1 MSKTR
6 SRSKIA
12 VGARIPL
19 IRLLVITAAQET
31 KLFAMTQSDEVT
43 ADVAIFIEQQIG
55 LLPKS
60 LRIAVRLAITI
71 FNLEPI
77 LFHGRTFTRLS
88 QTARIEHMKR
98 WESSRF
104 AAKRDL
110 IRYIRSLVLFN
121 YYDHPDVRSRI

>member
-1 MSKTR
+1 MSETRAHPKT
-6 SRSKIA
+6 A
-12 VGARIPL
+12 AGAATPL
-19 IRLLVITAAQET
+19 IRLLVITAARET
-31 KLFAMTQSDEVT
+31 RLFATTQTDEVT
-43 ADVAIFIEQQIG
+43 ADVALFIEQQIG
-55 LLPKS
+55 LLPKI
-60 LRIAVRLAITI
+60 LGIAVRLAIRI

-77 LFHGRTFTRLS
+77 MFHGKTFTRLS
-88 QTARIEHMKR
+88 QTARGEHMKR